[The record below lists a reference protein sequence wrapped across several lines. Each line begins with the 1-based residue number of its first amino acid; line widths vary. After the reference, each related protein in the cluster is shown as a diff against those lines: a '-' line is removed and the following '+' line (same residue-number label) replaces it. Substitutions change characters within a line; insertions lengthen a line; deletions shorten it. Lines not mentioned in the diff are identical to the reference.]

1 MKGDFHVRFCGRRW
15 VKFPLPTRRVP
26 CERVKWLSHVNCK
39 LHGRL
44 VSRNRF
50 AGEGCKP
57 VYAAG
62 NGNVLVVNDTFKRQ
76 FQLSGGN
83 IGDDRKG
90 TVDETSK
97 SD

>member
-1 MKGDFHVRFCGRRW
+1 M
-15 VKFPLPTRRVP
+15 
-26 CERVKWLSHVNCK
+26 
-39 LHGRL
+39 